1 MGVVKRANINYDHQV
16 KLVKI
21 FKQPIQDVCQ
31 LFADANGCEV
41 NDVRCINLKFNVE
54 IESKPVTNA
63 ELFEHCYGM
72 NRKPIDRHHRNVKMT
87 PLNLPLGNNHEQLN
101 DEVTDLKEPDNPE
114 EITLDELLERS
125 LARICLD
132 EKKMV
137 RQKNQVRFAD
147 DTVCKDS
154 NHTIQ

>member
-16 KLVKI
+16 KLVKF
-21 FKQPIQDVCQ
+21 FKQPIHDVCQ

-41 NDVRCINLKFNVE
+41 NDVRCINLEFNVE
-54 IESKPVTNA
+54 IGYKPVTNA
-63 ELFEHCYGM
+63 ELFEHIYGM
-72 NRKPIDRHHRNVKMT
+72 NSKPIDRHRRKVKIT
-87 PLNLPLGNNHEQLN
+87 PFKLPLGNNHEQLN

-114 EITLDELLERS
+114 EITLDELLKRK
-125 LARICLD
+125 LARICPD

-147 DTVCKDS
+147 DTVCQYS
-154 NHTIQ
+154 NHTVH

>member
-1 MGVVKRANINYDHQV
+1 
-16 KLVKI
+16 
-21 FKQPIQDVCQ
+21 
-31 LFADANGCEV
+31 
-41 NDVRCINLKFNVE
+41 
-54 IESKPVTNA
+54 
-63 ELFEHCYGM
+63 
-72 NRKPIDRHHRNVKMT
+72 MT